1 MSDEAP
7 KPFAV
12 PPKVIP
18 GIRVS
23 PVASGGATIRLKPVL
38 PPGVVPA
45 ANATVQPMSPETA
58 QAMGVPQSKSQT
70 APLPAAAKSK
80 TSRIALDAVIGVTR
94 DPIASGPAVAS
105 EEIKTIR
112 LKRPTAAPVTSVSEA
127 GGVLP
132 AVRAT
137 SRIPM
142 SAVADAAPEGAADL
156 GDSSDVEL
164 TQKKTIKV
172 KRPGL
177 TLRSSTVQAL
187 AQAGGEGAVGAEG
200 DAELKPLSDADMAG
214 FSAMAPVR
222 EENKA
227 FTLVAIIAASVAILV
242 SILTICATGAQAMQ
256 PGAGPNMLGSI
267 DAPSLPWK

>member
-18 GIRVS
+18 GIKVS
-23 PVASGGATIRLKPVL
+23 PAASGGATIRLKPVT

-45 ANATVQPMSPETA
+45 ANATVQPLSPETA
-58 QAMGVPQSKSQT
+58 QALGASQSKSQT

-80 TSRIALDAVIGVTR
+80 TSRIALDAVIGVSSE
-94 DPIASGPAVAS
+94 PLASGPAGVS
-105 EEIKTIR
+105 EDVKTIR
-112 LKRPTAAPVTSVSEA
+112 LKRPTAAPAAAVSEA

-132 AVRAT
+132 AVRST

-142 SAVADAAPEGAADL
+142 ADVVGASAEQVSDVGA
-156 GDSSDVEL
+156 SSDAEL

-187 AQAGGEGAVGAEG
+187 ESAAEGAAGLEG
-200 DAELKPLSDADMAG
+200 DADLKPLSDEDLAG
-214 FSAMAPVR
+214 LSVPVR
-222 EENKA
+222 EENKV
-227 FTLVAIIAASVAILV
+227 FTLVTIIAASVAILI

-256 PGAGPNMLGSI
+256 PGAGPNTLGSI